1 MDHQEAFIRII
12 KENEGIIFKIST
24 VYTKNED
31 DQKDLY
37 QEIVLQLW
45 KAFGKFRNDAKI
57 STWLYR
63 IALNTA
69 ITQFRKAKKNRNQ
82 ISIDKTIL
90 NYTENANTAFEE
102 RIKVLY
108 KYIATLNDLEKGII
122 LLYLEDKNYEEIAAI
137 TGLSATNVGT
147 RLSRIKQKIKSQIS
161 AKNDQTWT

>member
-12 KENEGIIFKIST
+12 KEHEGIIFKIST
-24 VYTKNED
+24 VYTNNED

-45 KAFGKFRNDAKI
+45 KAFGQFRNDAKI

-63 IALNTA
+63 VALNTA
-69 ITQFRKAKKNRNQ
+69 ITQFRKAKKNSHQ
-82 ISIDKTIL
+82 ISIDKIIL

-102 RIKVLY
+102 QLKTLY
-108 KYIATLNDLEKGII
+108 YHIATLNDLEKGII

-137 TGLSATNVGT
+137 TGLSVTNVGT
-147 RLSRIKQKIKSQIS
+147 RLSRIKKKIKSQIS
-161 AKNDQTWT
+161 AKKD

>member
-1 MDHQEAFIRII
+1 VDHQEAFIRII

-24 VYTKNED
+24 VYTNNED

-45 KAFGKFRNDAKI
+45 KAFSQFRKDAKI

-63 IALNTA
+63 VALNTA
-69 ITQFRKAKKNRNQ
+69 ITQFRKAKKNSNQ
-82 ISIDKTIL
+82 ISIDKIVL
-90 NYTENANTAFEE
+90 NYTENANTVFEE
-102 RIKVLY
+102 RLKTLY
-108 KYIATLNDLEKGII
+108 YHIATLNDLEKGII

-137 TGLSATNVGT
+137 TGLSVTNVGT

-161 AKNDQTWT
+161 AKKD